1 MKRVNK
7 LLFVLLIGICSLF
20 GIHSVDAKNDVTLN
34 FGGAII
40 HDGYVEY
47 SKLAKV
53 QLFKGDDLVVGITNN
68 MIVDLDEAEYKFVI
82 EEIED
87 NSVVGAN
94 ASVKLNINKWYY
106 SMTTMEGESKSTFK
120 LESSK
125 FNGKLDVKFERRNI
139 AFNTTIKNIYN
150 DISSKGVIDLTN
162 GKEYVIDFSKT
173 DELTEGLKSFADLDK
188 TLYYKRDNKGLSITD
203 NESEA
208 VIKIVG
214 NRTENKAILTAVSV
228 GTKKSD
234 VFKGF
239 HMQYTGSALNYD
251 DLAGGG
257 IAGDGIVLETRT
269 DYYTRCTYEFTFKY
283 VEDVKEYKV
292 VAGANQKYLIN
303 KNKSASFK
311 IDASYDLFK
320 SGGKVYVDDKLVSE
334 KNYVSKEGSTIITFN
349 DTYLSGLSIGTHSLK
364 VVFSNG
370 GVASTKF
377 VIGTYVENPDTAD
390 NILVSFATLFI
401 SVVGISSCLILKKR
415 FN

>member
-1 MKRVNK
+1 MKRVSK
-7 LLFVLLIGICSLF
+7 LLFVLLIGVCSF
-20 GIHSVDAKNDVTLN
+20 IGISNVDAKNDVTLN
-34 FGGAII
+34 FKGGII

-47 SKLAKV
+47 SKVAKV

-87 NSVVGAN
+87 NSVSGVN
-94 ASVKLNINKWYY
+94 TSVKLNINNWYY
-106 SMTTMEGESKSTFK
+106 PMTTIVGESKSAFK
-120 LESSK
+120 LETSK
-125 FNGKLDVKFERRNI
+125 FNGKLDVKFERRI
-139 AFNTTIKNIYN
+139 TAINTKVENVYN
-150 DISSKGVIDLTN
+150 GILSNGVIDLTG

-188 TLYYKRDNKGLSITD
+188 TLYYKRDNKGLSVTD

-214 NRTENKAILTAVSV
+214 NRSENKAILTEVNV

-234 VFKGF
+234 IFKGF
-239 HMQYTGSALNYD
+239 HTQYTGSKLTFTGSD
-251 DLAGGG
+251 GGV
-257 IAGDGIVLETRT
+257 IYETRT
-269 DYYTRCTYEFTFKY
+269 DYYTRCTYDFTFKY
-283 VEDVKEYKV
+283 REDVKEYKV
-292 VAGANQKYLIN
+292 VDGANQKYLIN
-303 KNKSASFK
+303 KNKTASFK

-320 SGGKVYVDDKLVSE
+320 SGGRVYVDGKLVDE

-349 DTYLSGLSIGTHSLK
+349 DSYLSGLSIGTHSLK
-364 VVFSNG
+364 VVFSDG

-377 VIGTYVENPDTAD
+377 VISRYVENPETSD
-390 NILVSFATLFI
+390 NALISFATLFI
-401 SVVGISSCLILKKR
+401 SVVGMSSCFVLKRR